1 MYVAPI
7 LFLLAHVGLD
17 NALGDNCMRIR
28 ASLSKSHKPRANV
41 IYTSTGKAT
50 YALV

>member
-1 MYVAPI
+1 MAPI

-28 ASLSKSHKPRANV
+28 ASLSNSPQAEGKCNLYKHV
-41 IYTSTGKAT
+41 GKAT